1 MPGNPGGQASS
12 LARRAV
18 GRRGAPV
25 IQRSPMRTLPRT
37 PTRVRD
43 AAVELRGVTRL
54 FGASPAL
61 VRVDLSIERGEA
73 VVLRGP
79 NGAGKS
85 TLLRVVATALSPT
98 YGGGSVLG
106 FDLAT
111 EREEIRRRCELLAH
125 GTRLYEEL
133 TARENLDLLAR
144 LLAIPEARVDEALER
159 VAIADAAG
167 ERVRTFSAGMRQKVA
182 VARAIVRDPELL
194 LLDEPTT
201 GLDDAAR
208 GVVERM
214 ILDVAAE
221 GRTLVLATHHPITPE
236 LGARVVSMRDGTVE
250 AAA

>member
-1 MPGNPGGQASS
+1 
-12 LARRAV
+12 
-18 GRRGAPV
+18 V
-25 IQRSPMRTLPRT
+25 IERSPMRTLPRT

-61 VRVDLSIERGEA
+61 VRVDLSVQRGEA

-98 YGGGSVLG
+98 YGAGSVLG
-106 FDLAT
+106 FDLAS
-111 EREEIRRRCELLAH
+111 EREEIRRRCELLTH
-125 GTRLYEEL
+125 RTRLYEEL
-133 TARENLDLLAR
+133 TARENLEVFAR
-144 LLAIPEARVDEALER
+144 LLGIPRTRVDEALER
-159 VAIADAAG
+159 VALTDAAG
-167 ERVRTFSAGMRQKVA
+167 DRVRTFSAGMRQKVA

-208 GVVERM
+208 QVVERM
-214 ILDVAAE
+214 ILDAAAE
-221 GRTLVLATHHPITPE
+221 GRTLVIATHQPVAPE
-236 LGARVVSMRDGTVE
+236 LGARVVAMRDGSVE

>member
-1 MPGNPGGQASS
+1 M
-12 LARRAV
+12 RK
-18 GRRGAPV
+18 RRGHGDRSRAAV

-37 PTRVRD
+37 PTQVRD

-54 FGASPAL
+54 FGSSPAL

-85 TLLRVVATALSPT
+85 TLLRIVATALSPT

-106 FDLAT
+106 FDLV
-111 EREEIRRRCELLAH
+111 EDREQIRRRSELLTH
-125 GTRLYEEL
+125 RTRLYEEL
-133 TARENLDLLAR
+133 TARENLELIADLLGIAHD
-144 LLAIPEARVDEALER
+144 RVQAALQR
-159 VAIADAAG
+159 VAIADVAD

-201 GLDDAAR
+201 GLDAAAR
-208 GVVERM
+208 
-214 ILDVAAE
+214 
-221 GRTLVLATHHPITPE
+221 
-236 LGARVVSMRDGTVE
+236 S
-250 AAA
+250 

>member
-1 MPGNPGGQASS
+1 
-12 LARRAV
+12 
-18 GRRGAPV
+18 
-25 IQRSPMRTLPRT
+25 MRTLPRT

>member
-1 MPGNPGGQASS
+1 
-12 LARRAV
+12 
-18 GRRGAPV
+18 
-25 IQRSPMRTLPRT
+25 MRTLPRT
-37 PTRVRD
+37 PTGLRD

-61 VRVDLSIERGEA
+61 VRVDLSIRRGEA

-111 EREEIRRRCELLAH
+111 EREEIRRRCELLTH
-125 GTRLYEEL
+125 RTRLYEEL
-133 TARENLDLLAR
+133 TARENLELFVR
-144 LLAIPEARVDEALER
+144 LLGLPAARVDEALER
-159 VAIADAAG
+159 VALADAAG
-167 ERVRTFSAGMRQKVA
+167 ERVRAFSAGMRQKVA
-182 VARAIVRDPELL
+182 VARALVRDPELL

-208 GVVERM
+208 TVVER
-214 ILDVAAE
+214 
-221 GRTLVLATHHPITPE
+221 LVLDAAAAGHTVMIATHHPVAPE
-236 LGARVVSMRDGTVE
+236 LGARVVTMRDGAVE
-250 AAA
+250 AAG